1 MKEVIDTGLPSLGQ
15 PFSWAVRAGNLVFT
29 AHGPVRP
36 DGSVDTG
43 PIEDQARLTFS
54 NLARTMA
61 AAGGS
66 LDDVTQ
72 VQIQMTDVGS
82 MPIIDNVYR
91 EYFSAPYPNRSSVVV
106 KALVVPGMGIEIVV
120 NAVLPG

>member
-29 AHGPVRP
+29 AHGPVRS
-36 DGSVDTG
+36 DGSVATG

-54 NLARTMA
+54 NLAQTMA

-72 VQIQMTDVGS
+72 VQIQMTDVDS

-91 EYFSAPYPNRSSVVV
+91 EYFRAPYPNRSSVVV